1 MDSFPI
7 KEGRFVAGKGEHNY
21 QEVIDDFKNAEYIG
35 IVTFNISPTTNGGLI
50 KALKKACK
58 AGVNA
63 TVVTN
68 IPKRYPNYYG
78 HQYAV
83 SAKRVISDY
92 IRILDSQSFDM
103 RLSAFFDFN
112 NHAKIIMTNNIAYVG
127 SGNFSDESK
136 KNYENGI
143 ISTDA
148 AFIRHLWND
157 IIPDITIEAIP
168 YYQYNI
174 AEAVAALKSA
184 TVFCE
189 KARKVIFDSSFAEWS
204 DYDTN
209 FETVVYY
216 RSYDSD
222 ITASMLTEIMEEFD
236 EYEEALKSVGTVVD
250 SFYVRY
256 EDDVPE
262 TVEYLEKVYESYR
275 KDYDRMRDLL
285 QTLFDDIEQLA
296 YYSWD
301 DEVSRIVNEDYGMES
316 FDENLDH
323 YMQLAMDEADSDYS
337 SLIDDAEPT
346 IKEILESLDSMQKF
360 YKEMHDSLYGLLKLN
375 LSEIDNT
382 GL

>member
-1 MDSFPI
+1 MFCQ
-7 KEGRFVAGKGEHNY
+7 GT
-21 QEVIDDFKNAEYIG
+21 DDY
-35 IVTFNISPTTNGGLI
+35 L
-50 KALKKACK
+50 L
-58 AGVNA
+58 
-63 TVVTN
+63 
-68 IPKRYPNYYG
+68 
-78 HQYAV
+78 
-83 SAKRVISDY
+83 
-92 IRILDSQSFDM
+92 
-103 RLSAFFDFN
+103 
-112 NHAKIIMTNNIAYVG
+112 
-127 SGNFSDESK
+127 
-136 KNYENGI
+136 
-143 ISTDA
+143 TD
-148 AFIRHLWND
+148 N
-157 IIPDITIEAIP
+157 
-168 YYQYNI
+168 QQ
-174 AEAVAALKSA
+174 
-184 TVFCE
+184 
-189 KARKVIFDSSFAEWS
+189 KVIFDSSFAEWS

-296 YYSWD
+296 HYSWD

-346 IKEILESLDSMQKF
+346 IKEILKSLDSMQKF

>member
-1 MDSFPI
+1 MPGDFLFCQ
-7 KEGRFVAGKGEHNY
+7 GT
-21 QEVIDDFKNAEYIG
+21 DDY
-35 IVTFNISPTTNGGLI
+35 L
-50 KALKKACK
+50 L
-58 AGVNA
+58 
-63 TVVTN
+63 
-68 IPKRYPNYYG
+68 
-78 HQYAV
+78 
-83 SAKRVISDY
+83 
-92 IRILDSQSFDM
+92 
-103 RLSAFFDFN
+103 
-112 NHAKIIMTNNIAYVG
+112 
-127 SGNFSDESK
+127 
-136 KNYENGI
+136 
-143 ISTDA
+143 TD
-148 AFIRHLWND
+148 N
-157 IIPDITIEAIP
+157 
-168 YYQYNI
+168 QQ
-174 AEAVAALKSA
+174 
-184 TVFCE
+184 
-189 KARKVIFDSSFAEWS
+189 KVIFDSSFAEWS

-296 YYSWD
+296 HYSWD

-346 IKEILESLDSMQKF
+346 IKEILKSLDSMQKF

>member
-1 MDSFPI
+1 MDNFLI

-35 IVTFNISPTTNGGLI
+35 IVTFNISLTTNGGLI

-68 IPKRYPNYYG
+68 IPKRYSNYYG

-92 IRILDSQSFDM
+92 IKVLDSRSFDM

-136 KNYENGI
+136 KNYESGI

-189 KARKVIFDSSFAEWS
+189 KARKVIFDSSFVEWS
-204 DYDTN
+204 DYGTS
-209 FETVVYY
+209 FKSVVYH
-216 RSYDSD
+216 RPYDSD
-222 ITASMLTEIMEEFD
+222 ITASMLTEILEEFD

-250 SFYVRY
+250 SFYVRCG
-256 EDDVPE
+256 DDVPE

-275 KDYDRMRDLL
+275 KDYNRMRNLL

-296 YYSWD
+296 HYNWD
-301 DEVSRIVNEDYGMES
+301 DEVSRIVNEDYVMES

-323 YMQLAMDEADSDYS
+323 YMQLAMDEANSDYS

-360 YKEMHDSLYGLLKLN
+360 YQEMHDSLYCLLKLN

-382 GL
+382 GV